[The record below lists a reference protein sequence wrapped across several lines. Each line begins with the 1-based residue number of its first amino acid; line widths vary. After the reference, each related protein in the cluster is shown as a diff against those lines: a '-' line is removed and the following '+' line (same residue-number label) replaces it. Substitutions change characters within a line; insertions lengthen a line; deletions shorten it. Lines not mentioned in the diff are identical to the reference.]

1 MSVAFLYIYKEERG
15 WKDLNALRSSIQTV
29 AIGNGD
35 RVDNFVVQYADAQ
48 SEGPN
53 LESIFRSMR
62 RKDSLYIE
70 DISRLGSSFS
80 AILGNLHY
88 ALTHGI
94 KVYGVS
100 DNFSLDYGFDIRS
113 YEMALKHISG
123 IYSSFLSKRTM
134 LALQKKKKEGM
145 KLGRPAGTSVKMDVL
160 LQNSQEIR
168 KALKDGA
175 IASDI
180 CQRYDVSLTTF
191 KRFCK
196 LESGMIL

>member
-1 MSVAFLYIYKEERG
+1 MAVAFLYIYNEERG

-35 RVDNFVVQYADAQ
+35 RIDNCVVQYADAGND
-48 SEGPN
+48 GPD
-53 LESIFRSMR
+53 LGALFRSMR
-62 RKDSLYIE
+62 RKESLYVE

-88 ALTHGI
+88 ALNHGI

-123 IYSSFLSKRTM
+123 IYSSLLSKRTM

-145 KLGRPAGTSVKMDVL
+145 KLGRPVGTTPKMDL
-160 LQNSQEIR
+160 LIQSRNKIR
-168 KALKDGA
+168 EALNDGA
-175 IASDI
+175 SVPEL
-180 CQRYDVSLTTF
+180 CERYGVSLTTF

-196 LESGMIL
+196 LEPGLGI